1 MTPERSHAYR
11 RVLHTLDELGPTK
24 LQDGEQDRVR
34 LAVDSLIFVRDLTE
48 DPAAGAAL
56 EDIGRL
62 CHDLVE
68 SGRWEQVTAM
78 RLFDDVSHCGPNRMP
93 ELEAA

>member
-11 RVLHTLDELGPTK
+11 RVLHTLSELGPSK
-24 LQDGEQDRVR
+24 LQGEEQERLR
-34 LAVDSLIFVRDLTE
+34 LAVDSLIFARDLAA
-48 DPAAGAAL
+48 DPAAQAGL
-56 EDIGRL
+56 DDIGRL

-68 SGRWEQVTAM
+68 SGRWEQITAM
-78 RLFDDVSHCGPNRMP
+78 RLYDDVSQCGPTRVP

>member
-11 RVLHTLDELGPTK
+11 RVLHTLSELGPSK
-24 LQDGEQDRVR
+24 LQDEEQDRLR
-34 LAVDSLIFVRDLTE
+34 LAVDSLIFAQDLTE
-48 DPAAGAAL
+48 DPAAQAAL

-68 SGRWEQVTAM
+68 NGRWEQVTAM
-78 RLFDDVSHCGPNRMP
+78 RLFDDVSQCGPGRVP

>member
-11 RVLHTLDELGPTK
+11 RVLHTLSELGPSK
-24 LQDGEQDRVR
+24 LQDEEQDRLR
-34 LAVDSLIFVRDLTE
+34 LAVDSLIFAEDLTD
-48 DPAAGAAL
+48 DPAAQGAL

-62 CHDLVE
+62 CHDLVKN
-68 SGRWEQVTAM
+68 GRWEQVTAM
-78 RLFDDVSHCGPNRMP
+78 RLFDDVSQCGPGRVP

>member
-11 RVLHTLDELGPTK
+11 RVLHTLNELGPSK
-24 LQDGEQDRVR
+24 LQDGEQDRLR
-34 LAVDSLIFVRDLTE
+34 QAVDSLIFAQDLTE
-48 DPAAGAAL
+48 DPAAQSAL

-62 CHDLVE
+62 CRDLVE
-68 SGRWEQVTAM
+68 NGRWEQVTAM
-78 RLFDDVSHCGPNRMP
+78 QLFDDVSQCGPSRVP

>member
-11 RVLHTLDELGPTK
+11 RVLHTLRELGPCK
-24 LQDGEQDRVR
+24 LQDDEQDRVR
-34 LAVDSLIFVRDLTE
+34 LAVDSLIFARDLTE
-48 DPAAGAAL
+48 DAAAQAAL
-56 EDIGRL
+56 EDTGRL

-68 SGRWEQVTAM
+68 SGRWEQVTAL
-78 RLFDDVSHCGPNRMP
+78 RLFEDVSQCGPSRVP

>member
-11 RVLHTLDELGPTK
+11 RVLHTLDELGPSK
-24 LQDGEQDRVR
+24 LQGEEQERLR
-34 LAVDSLIFVRDLTE
+34 LAVDSLIFAQDLTE
-48 DPAAGAAL
+48 DPAAQAAL
-56 EDIGRL
+56 GDIGRL

-78 RLFDDVSHCGPNRMP
+78 RLFDDVSQCGPSRVP

>member
-11 RVLHTLDELGPTK
+11 RVLRTLGELGPSK
-24 LQDGEQDRVR
+24 LLDDEQDRLR
-34 LAVDSLIFVRDLTE
+34 QAVDSLIFAQDLTE
-48 DPAAGAAL
+48 DPAARGAL

-68 SGRWEQVTAM
+68 SGRWEQVTVM
-78 RLFDDVSHCGPNRMP
+78 RLFDDVSQCGPSRVP

>member
-11 RVLHTLDELGPTK
+11 RVLHTLDELGPSK
-24 LQDGEQDRVR
+24 LQGEEQERLR
-34 LAVDSLIFVRDLTE
+34 LAVDSLIFARDLTE
-48 DPAAGAAL
+48 DRAAQAAL

-78 RLFDDVSHCGPNRMP
+78 RLFDDVSQCGPSRVP